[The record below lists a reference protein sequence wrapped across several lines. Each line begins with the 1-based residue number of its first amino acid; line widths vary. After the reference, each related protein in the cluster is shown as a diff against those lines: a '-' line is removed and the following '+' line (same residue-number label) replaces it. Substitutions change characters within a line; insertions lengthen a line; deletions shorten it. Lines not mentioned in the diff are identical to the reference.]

1 MSRRLEPMKIIVCGL
16 GEVGMHLSD
25 MLVREGHDLT
35 VIEQD
40 PERGATFEQNI
51 DARVV
56 RGSGTNIVTLKKAG
70 APDADIMLALTSMD
84 EVNLIAAS
92 LAKALGTRRV
102 IARNHSVLQHEQSIF
117 DFAEHFGIDYFV
129 SPERLAA
136 AALAK
141 EIRSPLAPIIDQFAR
156 GTIEVVGVSLE
167 KDSPSVGVPLMNL
180 KLPPRMRVGI
190 LQRGDKIS
198 IPSADTKLEA
208 GDELVLIGAPDAIKP
223 AVMQLQGKVKEKRSK
238 VVLYGA
244 GDVGYG
250 LLDYFSAHEVNLKV
264 IEPDLAQCEELSR
277 LYPWV
282 SVVRGEAI
290 HTQLLLEENVMEA
303 DVFVAATRDDENN
316 VMSCLQA
323 AKLGIRPCMLVIHRP
338 DYAGILIDIGDLLG
352 IQSIV
357 SPRLVA
363 GNELMR
369 YVTDEPYLVLWEHR
383 ANTAQ
388 MIQFRLQAGESPLYG
403 RKVRDIRWPAGV
415 LLIGIDRAGGT
426 VVPSAEDEIRRL
438 DSLLILTLRTSRDS
452 VLELFRTSL

>member
-1 MSRRLEPMKIIVCGL
+1 MKIIVCGL
-16 GEVGMHLSD
+16 GEVGTHLSD
-25 MLVREGHDLT
+25 LLVREGHELT

-40 PERGATFEQNI
+40 PQRCAAFEQSV

-56 RGSGTNIVTLKKAG
+56 RGSGTNVVTLKNAG
-70 APDADIMLALTSMD
+70 APSADILLALTSVD
-84 EVNLIAAS
+84 EVNLITAS
-92 LAKALGTRRV
+92 LARALGTRRV

-117 DFAEHFGIDYFV
+117 NFAEHFGIDYFV

-156 GTIEVVGVSLE
+156 GTIEVVAVKLKEKSKAVGQTLLE
-167 KDSPSVGVPLMNL
+167 LN
-180 KLPPRMRVGI
+180 LPPRMRVGI
-190 LQRGDKIS
+190 LQRQDEIS
-198 IPSADTKLEA
+198 IPRADTTLAA
-208 GDELVLIGAPDAIKP
+208 GDELVLIGSPDGIKQG
-223 AVMQLQGKVKEKRSK
+223 VVLLQGEEKQKRRRI
-238 VVLYGA
+238 VLYGA

-250 LLDYFSAHEVNLKV
+250 VLDYFSAFEVNMKV
-264 IEPDLAQCEELSR
+264 IEPDLDECERLNQ

-282 SVVRGEAI
+282 SVVHGEAI

-338 DYAGILIDIGDLLG
+338 DYAGILSDIGDLLG

-369 YVTDEPYLVLWEHR
+369 YVTDQPFLVLWEHR

-388 MIQFRLQAGESPLYG
+388 MIQLRLQADASPLYDT
-403 RKVRDIRWPAGV
+403 KVRDIKWPDGV
-415 LLIGIDRAGGT
+415 LLIGIDRADGT
-426 VVPSAEDEIRRL
+426 IVPSAEDEIRRH
-438 DSLLILTLRTSRDS
+438 DSLLLLTLHSSRDA
-452 VLELFRTSL
+452 VLELFRSSL

>member
-1 MSRRLEPMKIIVCGL
+1 MKIIVCGL

-25 MLVREGHDLT
+25 LLVREGHDLT

-40 PERGATFEQNI
+40 LARGATFEQNI

-56 RGSGTNIVTLKKAG
+56 RGSGTNVATLKNAG
-70 APDADIMLALTSMD
+70 ADSAEVLLALTSID
-84 EVNLIAAS
+84 EVNLITAS
-92 LAKALGTRRV
+92 LAKALGTKRV
-102 IARNHSVLQHEQSIF
+102 IARNHSVLQHEQSLF

-156 GTIEVVGVSLE
+156 GTIEVVGVKLE
-167 KDSPSVGVPLMNL
+167 ESSKAVGVPLMDL
-180 KLPPRMRVGI
+180 KLPSRMRVGI
-190 LQRGDKIS
+190 LQRGDEIS
-198 IPSADTKLEA
+198 IPSADTKLQA
-208 GDELVLIGAPDAIKP
+208 GDELLLIGAPDAINP
-223 AVMQLQGKVKEKRSK
+223 AVQQFQGEAKEKRRR

-250 LLDYFSAHEVNLKV
+250 LLDYFSPHEVNLKV
-264 IEPDLAQCEELSR
+264 IEPDLAQCEELSQ

-282 SVVRGEAI
+282 SVIRGEAI

-303 DVFVAATRDDENN
+303 DVFIAATRDDENN

-338 DYAGILIDIGDLLG
+338 DYAGILSDIGDLLG

-363 GNELMR
+363 GNELLR
-369 YVTDEPYLVLWEHR
+369 YATDQPYLVLWEHR
-383 ANTAQ
+383 VNTAQ
-388 MIQFRLQAGESPLYG
+388 MIQFRLQAADSPMYG
-403 RKVRDIRWPAGV
+403 KKVREIKWPAGV
-415 LLIGIDRAGGT
+415 LLIGIERADGT
-426 VVPSAEDEIRRL
+426 LVPSAEDEIRQR
-438 DSLLILTLRTSRDS
+438 DSLLILTLSTSRDA
-452 VLELFRTSL
+452 VLKLFRSSL